1 MVGTTYRWPAPARQA
16 SDGIV
21 SCEPGGEAFAVTVTS
36 PRQLDR
42 ELQDGARIEYGRGY
56 MFMRDYD
63 EQAIASALQ
72 KLLDG
77 CRDADWA
84 ALQSVVTRYFDW
96 IS

>member
-1 MVGTTYRWPAPARQA
+1 
-16 SDGIV
+16 
-21 SCEPGGEAFAVTVTS
+21 
-36 PRQLDR
+36 
-42 ELQDGARIEYGRGY
+42 